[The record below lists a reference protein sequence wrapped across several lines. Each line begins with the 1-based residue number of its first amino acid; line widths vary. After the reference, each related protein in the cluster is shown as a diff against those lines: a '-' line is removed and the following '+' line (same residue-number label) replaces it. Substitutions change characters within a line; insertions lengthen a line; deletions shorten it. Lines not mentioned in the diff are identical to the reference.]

1 MNSLVLALSAIFYG
15 FCQAQFQVLDADA
28 IANITAVTL
37 SDACLDALQG
47 TVNCNSSLVNIAAA
61 DSFYGI
67 DNETYVF
74 LCNDGCS
81 SSLESYHSSVSS
93 ACAGQDEAWSGYPAT
108 YFGDVYWATYNLS
121 CLAEPI
127 SGSSCM
133 GNGKIVKTDY
143 FNTIASNYTDDIS
156 PTSLP
161 SSVACSPCVLELY
174 KLLQKT
180 PYSYYD
186 SDMVS
191 DWSAIQTLCGVSYPT
206 EVPQNPTNVTD
217 IPGFAPANYSTP
229 SCLSESTYA
238 VVSGDNCIAISQ
250 AQNVS
255 TGALIA
261 LNNLLPDCSNL
272 DAGASLCLPQACEIY
287 TVQAGDTCA
296 SITNATGISF
306 VQFTSW
312 NPTINSYCTNLLADQ
327 EFCVGQAG
335 AVWTGTTIP
344 GASTTQSGVYATT
357 TVAAPS
363 NLAYGTTT
371 DCGRYYDV
379 QSGDDCSLIALNN
392 TITISLFEAINPSV
406 NADCSNLIPGLSYCV
421 FPVASWNSTNATT
434 TATASYV
441 TAPAATVSG
450 TTSDCYEWHVVV
462 SGDYC
467 ALLESEYGITFA
479 QLQDW
484 NPNLNSA
491 CGNLVLGD
499 AYCVDGPSIASGSS
513 VTVGS
518 ATATVAA
525 TAALKL

>member
-1 MNSLVLALSAIFYG
+1 MNSLALALSVIFYG
-15 FCQAQFQVLDADA
+15 LCQAQFQVLDADV
-28 IANITAVTL
+28 IANSTAVTL

-74 LCNDGCS
+74 LCSDGCS
-81 SSLESYHSSVSS
+81 SSLKSYHNSVSS

-121 CLAEPI
+121 CLAEPT

-133 GNGKIVKTDY
+133 DY
-143 FNTIASNYTDDIS
+143 FDTIANNYTDDVS
-156 PTSLP
+156 PTSMP
-161 SSVACSPCVLELY
+161 SSIVCSPCVLELY
-174 KLLQKT
+174 QLLQKT

-186 SDMVS
+186 SDMAS
-191 DWSAIQTLCGVSYPT
+191 DWSAIQTLCGVSHPT
-206 EVPQNPTNVTD
+206 EVPQNPTDVTD
-217 IPGFAPANYSTP
+217 IPGFAPVTYSTP
-229 SCLSESTYA
+229 PCLSESTYT

-272 DAGASLCLPQACEIY
+272 NAGASLCLPQACEIY
-287 TVQAGDTCA
+287 TVQSGDTCA

-312 NPTINSYCTNLLADQ
+312 NPTINSYCTNLIADQ
-327 EFCVGQAG
+327 EVCVGQAG
-335 AVWTGTTIP
+335 EVWTGTTIP
-344 GASTTQSGVYATT
+344 GASTTQIGVYATT

-371 DCGRYYDV
+371 DCGKYYDV

-392 TITISLFEAINPSV
+392 TITISLFKAINPSV
-406 NADCSNLIPGLSYCV
+406 NTDCTNLVPGLSYCV
-421 FPVASWNSTNATT
+421 FPVASWNSTDATTTT

-441 TAPAATVSG
+441 TAPAPTVSG
-450 TTSDCYEWHVVV
+450 TTSNCYTWHVVV

-479 QLQDW
+479 QLQYW
-484 NPNLNSA
+484 NSNLDPT
-491 CGNLVLGD
+491 CGNLILGD

-513 VTVGS
+513 VAVGS
-518 ATATVAA
+518 ATAT
-525 TAALKL
+525 AALKL